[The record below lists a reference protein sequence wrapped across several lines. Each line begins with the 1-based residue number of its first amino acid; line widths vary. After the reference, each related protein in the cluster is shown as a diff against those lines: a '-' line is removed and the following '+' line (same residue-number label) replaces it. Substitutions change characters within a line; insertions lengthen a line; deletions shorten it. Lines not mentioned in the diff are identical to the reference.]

1 MRLGKAKVGEKRL
14 MSSIDRQEPTTQEL
28 QERLSAFQLELE
40 QSRARLTKVQER
52 YELASQA
59 GRTGTWD
66 ADLRAGELY
75 IDPILRLSR
84 NIPHG
89 QTPTLAAFLTA
100 VHPDD
105 LPLVSK
111 AVSAFLRGKTS
122 DYQVEHRNLLADGSI
137 RWVAVHA
144 IALRDN
150 DGFPYRLVGTETDI
164 TDKRNAELALQT
176 AKSELEQRV
185 EQRTAD
191 LEQINN
197 ALKKEIGRHE
207 QARDHLRQS
216 EENLRR
222 LHTITVDRTTSYDEK
237 VDRLLALGCDLLGME
252 TGMLSRVIN
261 NNYEILYVRSPAPM
275 KPGMVLQLDMTY
287 CDLLLKIPPDQWP
300 LTFVNIGQ
308 TEQAYH
314 PAYQNFRLEAYIGL
328 PILVRGRPY
337 GTLNFSSASLR
348 AEPFSSTQKE
358 FIKLIGQWLT
368 SELERQQL
376 EAEFRQ
382 SQKMEAI
389 GQLTSGVAH
398 DLNNLLTIITGY
410 SDLLA
415 EPELGLSGSPL
426 RYARAIRDAGHQ
438 VSELTNQLLIF
449 SRAQE
454 QKLQVLQLNEAIS
467 KTKSMIERLIGENII
482 VATELAP
489 NLGNIKADPVQIN
502 QVLVN
507 LAVNAR
513 DAMPGGGQL
522 LIATSMVT
530 VDNDATSID
539 MALKPGYY
547 VLLTVSDTGVGMN
560 VETQAKA
567 FEPFFTTKEKGKGTG
582 LGLSTV
588 YSIMTQTG
596 GRIYL
601 ESEPG
606 AGTTFRLYFP
616 TLDSYQ
622 LVEKEKAVV
631 SSTPPTATGQ
641 EAVLLVEDRESVR
654 EFVYEVLLDAGYTVL
669 VAEDGM
675 QAVSLFNDFT
685 EPIDLLLTD
694 VIMPGMNGA
703 ELASFL
709 LDLSAG
715 LKVLYM
721 SGYTDAISLQ
731 TAHPGQKHFL
741 HKPFMPHDLLWAVRR
756 ALDD

>member
-1 MRLGKAKVGEKRL
+1 M
-14 MSSIDRQEPTTQEL
+14 
-28 QERLSAFQLELE
+28 
-40 QSRARLTKVQER
+40 
-52 YELASQA
+52 
-59 GRTGTWD
+59 
-66 ADLRAGELY
+66 
-75 IDPILRLSR
+75 
-84 NIPHG
+84 PHG
-89 QTPTLAAFLTA
+89 QTPTLTAFLTA

-105 LPLVSK
+105 LPLVSQ
-111 AVSAFLRGKTS
+111 AVSAFLRGKTT
-122 DYQVEHRNLLADGSI
+122 DYQVEHRNLLEDGSI
-137 RWVAVHA
+137 RWVTVHA

-164 TDKRNAELALQT
+164 TDKRNAELALQA
-176 AKSELEQRV
+176 AKSELEERV
-185 EQRTAD
+185 EQRTSD
-191 LEQINN
+191 LEQINS

-207 QARDHLRQS
+207 QARENLRQS
-216 EENLRR
+216 EDSLRR
-222 LHTITVDRTTSYDEK
+222 LYIITIDRTTSYDEK
-237 VDRLLALGCDLLGME
+237 IERLLELACDVLQME
-252 TGMLSRVIN
+252 TGMLSRVTD
-261 NNYEILYVRSPAPM
+261 NNYEILHVRSPAPM
-275 KPGMVLQLDMTY
+275 KPGMILPLDMTY
-287 CDLLLKIPPDQWP
+287 CELLLRIPPDQWP

-308 TEQAYH
+308 SEQAYH
-314 PAYQNFRLEAYIGL
+314 PAYRNFKLEAYIGL
-328 PILVRGRPY
+328 PIIVRGRPY
-337 GTLNFSSASLR
+337 GTLNFSSASAR
-348 AEPFSSTQKE
+348 TEPFSSTQKGM
-358 FIKLIGQWLT
+358 IQLMGQWLT

-410 SDLLA
+410 SDLLT
-415 EPELGLSGSPL
+415 EPELGLRGSPL

-454 QKLQVLQLNEAIS
+454 QELQILQLNEIIA

-482 VATELAP
+482 VVTELAP

-530 VDNDATSID
+530 TDNDATIID
-539 MALKPGYY
+539 TALSPGQY
-547 VLLTVSDTGVGMN
+547 VLLTVSDTGMGMAP
-560 VETQAKA
+560 ETQAKA

-588 YSIMTQTG
+588 YSIITQTG
-596 GRIYL
+596 GKVYL

-616 TLDSYQ
+616 TMASYEV
-622 LVEKEKAVV
+622 VEKQEVIV
-631 SSTPPTATGQ
+631 ESLPPTSTGH
-641 EAVLLVEDRESVR
+641 ETVLLVEDRESVR

-675 QAVSLFNDFT
+675 QAVSLFNDYT

-703 ELASFL
+703 ELAAFL
-709 LDLSAG
+709 LDMSAG

>member
-1 MRLGKAKVGEKRL
+1 
-14 MSSIDRQEPTTQEL
+14 MSSINQQESTTQEL
-28 QERLSAFQLELE
+28 PERLSCLQAELE
-40 QSRARLTKVQER
+40 QARARLTKVQER

-59 GRTGTWD
+59 GRTGAWD
-66 ADLRAGELY
+66 ADLRTGTLY
-75 IDPILRLSR
+75 IDPLLRQSR

-89 QTPTLAAFLTA
+89 QTPTLTAFLTA
-100 VHPDD
+100 VHPAD
-105 LPLVSK
+105 LLVVSQ
-111 AVSAFLRGKTS
+111 AVSAFLRGTTS
-122 DYQVEHRNLLADGSI
+122 DYQIEHRNLLDDGSV

-144 IALRDN
+144 IALRDK

-164 TDKRNAELALQT
+164 TDKRNAELALQI

-207 QARDHLRQS
+207 QARDNLRQS
-216 EENLRR
+216 EDSLRR
-222 LHTITVDRTTSYDEK
+222 LYLITIDRTTSYAEK
-237 VDRLLALGCDLLGME
+237 VERLLALGCDLLQME
-252 TGMLSRVIN
+252 TGMLSRVTN
-261 NNYEILYVRSPAPM
+261 NDYELLHVRSPSPM
-275 KPGMVLQLDMTY
+275 KPGMVLPLDMTY
-287 CDLLLKIPPDQWP
+287 CELLLTIPPDQWP

-308 TEQAYH
+308 SEQAYH

-328 PILVRGRPY
+328 PIIVRGRPY
-337 GTLNFSSASLR
+337 GTLNFSSASVR
-348 AEPFSSTQKE
+348 NEPFTSTQKGM
-358 FIKLIGQWLT
+358 IQLMGQWLT
-368 SELERQQL
+368 TELERQQL

-410 SDLLA
+410 SDLLT

-454 QKLQVLQLNEAIS
+454 QELQILQLNEIII

-502 QVLVN
+502 QILVN

-513 DAMPGGGQL
+513 DAMPSGGQL

-530 VDNDATSID
+530 TDNDATIID
-539 MALKPGYY
+539 TALLSPGQY
-547 VLLTVSDTGVGMN
+547 VLLTVSDTGVGMAP
-560 VETQAKA
+560 ETQAKA

-588 YSIMTQTG
+588 YSIVMQTG
-596 GRIYL
+596 GKVYL

-606 AGTTFRLYFP
+606 SGTTFQIYFP
-616 TLDSYQ
+616 TMASYEV
-622 LVEKEKAVV
+622 VEKQEEIVEGLPPMAVGHEV
-631 SSTPPTATGQ
+631 
-641 EAVLLVEDRESVR
+641 VLLVEDRESVR
-654 EFVYEVLLDAGYTVL
+654 EFVQEVLLDAGYTVL

-675 QAVSLFNDFT
+675 QAVSLFNDYA

-741 HKPFMPHDLLWAVRR
+741 HKPFMPHDLLWSVRQ